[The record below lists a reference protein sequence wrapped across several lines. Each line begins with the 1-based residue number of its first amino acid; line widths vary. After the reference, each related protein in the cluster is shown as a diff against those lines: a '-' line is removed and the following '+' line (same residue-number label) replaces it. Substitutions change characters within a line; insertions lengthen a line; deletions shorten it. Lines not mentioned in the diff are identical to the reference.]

1 MRQRTSEWLIQ
12 EESFASGRKDADF
25 EEGNKTM
32 YHQQT
37 AAAAELYGLEHH
49 FPIGWA
55 LAGLMG
61 AGTPLVERGDRLR
74 RAPEPPQKT
83 TL

>member
-1 MRQRTSEWLIQ
+1 MRQRTSAWLIQ

-32 YHQQT
+32 FHQQT
-37 AAAAELYGLEHH
+37 ADAAELYGLEHH

-61 AGTPLVERGDRLR
+61 AGNIAATVLMLL
-74 RAPEPPQKT
+74 AQA
-83 TL
+83 